1 MKSLELVDHHGQHL
15 GSVTEVILDI
25 NTGRVIAVSLLVA
38 DQVTPTPEMLVIPW
52 DSVTFDHDCDCLRLV
67 GRESD
72 TFAYRYGDGLV
83 N

>member
-1 MKSLELVDHHGQHL
+1 MKALELVDNEGQHL

-38 DQVTPTPEMLVIPW
+38 DQVASSPEMLVIPW
-52 DSVTFDHDCDCLRLV
+52 ESVTFDSDCNCLRLV
-67 GRESD
+67 GRDSE
-72 TFAYRYGDGLV
+72 TLAYRYGDGLV